1 MKIVYPTSL
10 VPVKAGF
17 RVHYTLRLE
26 GATIHVMA
34 THKEMPL
41 LVIFT
46 LAVALGFVHVIATE
60 ISWQKHLADMAREV
74 RERHEQA

>member
-1 MKIVYPTSL
+1 MT
-10 VPVKAGF
+10 
-17 RVHYTLRLE
+17 
-26 GATIHVMA
+26 
-34 THKEMPL
+34 L

-60 ISWQKHLADMAREV
+60 IAWQKHLADMAREV

>member
-34 THKEMPL
+34 THKEMLDL
-41 LVIFT
+41 LSR
-46 LAVALGFVHVIATE
+46 
-60 ISWQKHLADMAREV
+60 ISRRAA
-74 RERHEQA
+74 